1 MAIQKIISE
10 DQELYL
16 YMNGKLLLKRWEYLD
31 CSQVFDDFMRG
42 NSTYMSI
49 VEDKY
54 GRVRCR
60 RKILIHGEYCH
71 TKSDF
76 WKRYTE
82 QISKENV
89 QGFGENLDAFDDAIT
104 SGGPGCPGDCII
116 TITGV
121 KQLEKIFG
129 TEDFQWMLD
138 LLKGEDYIDLVLPH
152 ENK

>member
-16 YMNGKLLLKRWEYLD
+16 YMNGKLLLKRWEYLNY
-31 CSQVFDDFMRG
+31 SRVFDDIMRG
-42 NSTYMSI
+42 DSTYMSI
-49 VEDKY
+49 IEDKN

-60 RKILIHGEYCH
+60 RKIFIYGEQCH
-71 TKSDF
+71 TQADF
-76 WKRYTE
+76 WKTYTA
-82 QISKENV
+82 QIPKGNT

-121 KQLEKIFG
+121 TQLEEVFG

-138 LLKGEDYIDLVLPH
+138 LLKAEDYIDLVTS
-152 ENK
+152 